1 VVIGLNDGGL
11 SILYFQYSHRSEAD
25 LSPQDPPDR
34 EWTIENVEW
43 KMPMTGLKWY
53 NSRAAK
59 AK

>member
-25 LSPQDPPDR
+25 LSPQDPSDM

-43 KMPMTGLKWY
+43 KMPMTGLKW
-53 NSRAAK
+53 
-59 AK
+59 